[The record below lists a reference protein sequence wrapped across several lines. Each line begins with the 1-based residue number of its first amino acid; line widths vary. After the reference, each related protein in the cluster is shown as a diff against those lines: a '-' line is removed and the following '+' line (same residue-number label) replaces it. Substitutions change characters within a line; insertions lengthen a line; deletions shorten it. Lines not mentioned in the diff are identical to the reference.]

1 MPSVKIM
8 PNITGL
14 GWCLLEKMDP
24 TRTKKLKRAQ
34 AKETTYNL
42 ALNLVRLLWNLP
54 NGKQQLE

>member
-8 PNITGL
+8 PNIS
-14 GWCLLEKMDP
+14 GWCLLKKMDP

-34 AKETTYNL
+34 AKETTNNL

-54 NGKQQLE
+54 NGKQLLE

>member
-8 PNITGL
+8 QNIS
-14 GWCLLEKMDP
+14 GWCLLKRMDP
-24 TRTKKLKRAQ
+24 TRTKKFKRAQ

-54 NGKQQLE
+54 KC